1 MKDTLIELMNRDKED
16 NGIEND
22 QFNPCYYNGNVYAPQ
37 GIPPLQSIRENTQK
51 I

>member
-1 MKDTLIELMNRDKED
+1 MKDTLIELMNRDLND

-22 QFNPCYYNGNVYAPQ
+22 QSNPCYHNGTIYAPQ
-37 GIPPLQSIRENTQK
+37 GIPSLPSVRENTEK

>member
-1 MKDTLIELMNRDKED
+1 MKDTLLELMNRDKED

-22 QFNPCYYNGNVYAPQ
+22 QPNTCYHNGTLYAPQ
-37 GIPPLQSIRENTQK
+37 GIPSLQGDRENTEK

>member
-1 MKDTLIELMNRDKED
+1 MRDIIALCNRDKED

-22 QFNPCYYNGNVYAPQ
+22 QSNTCYHNGNVYAPQ

>member
-1 MKDTLIELMNRDKED
+1 MKDIIALCNRDKED

-22 QFNPCYYNGNVYAPQ
+22 QPNTCYHNGTLYAPQ
-37 GIPPLQSIRENTQK
+37 GIPSLQGDRENTQK

>member
-22 QFNPCYYNGNVYAPQ
+22 QSNTCYYNGNVYAPQ
-37 GIPPLQSIRENTQK
+37 GIPTLQSIRENTQK

>member
-1 MKDTLIELMNRDKED
+1 MKDTLIDLMNRDLTD

-22 QFNPCYYNGNVYAPQ
+22 QFDTCYHNGTLYAPQ
-37 GIPPLQSIRENTQK
+37 GIPSLQRDRENTEK